1 MKHLYT
7 IIALFMITL
16 STSVLAA
23 YPSEQVWNASIT
35 NNQITCGIDYPNG
48 SPIEGGILTAG
59 ESGTDGSKAITFN
72 LRTNTPTVAWKLT
85 EAKIVNNTNRYSFG
99 DDLTQISSTSD
110 TSVYVNNTE
119 YSWAQAMQ
127 THNVNSNTTV
137 VKLAPKIN
145 MDQSLLPTGTTRIQ
159 GKIVVICSN

>member
-1 MKHLYT
+1 MKFIYA
-7 IIALFMITL
+7 IL
-16 STSVLAA
+16 SVFLVSLNASAA
-23 YPSEQVWNASIT
+23 FPGEQVWNASIT

-85 EAKIVNNTNRYSFG
+85 EAKIVNNTGRYSFG
-99 DDLTQISSTSD
+99 DDLTQISSTAD

-127 THNVNSNTTV
+127 AHNVNSNTTV

-145 MDQSLLPTGTTRIQ
+145 MDQSLMPVGTTRIQ